1 MNNLFGKDGPHQPSQ
16 SSWQINFHWKMWK
29 KSKNW
34 IEGLFY
40 VRSTDEAEIIFWNDD
55 SVVALDIN
63 A

>member
-1 MNNLFGKDGPHQPSQ
+1 
-16 SSWQINFHWKMWK
+16 MWK